1 MKTTSSIAFPA
12 QKLPVLAHADVV
24 VAGAGASGVAAAIQ
38 AARLGRSVVLLDRNS
53 CAGGILSAGLLPS
66 VIHMGDGRNLLASGL
81 CQEMCLAIADRM
93 HRPFNRN
100 WFNVH
105 PEAVKI
111 VLDEMLERAG
121 VRFFCETTLCAA
133 VTRRGRITA
142 VAVMTRQGM
151 MAVTGKLFIDATGD
165 GTLSMLAGAPFS
177 YGSEEHEV
185 QGPTLCS
192 YFTDIDFDAVPEAMR
207 ERGLGRAEWQKAV
220 QSGEPL
226 PVQEGHFVGL
236 FRNGPSSGSGNLG
249 HIYGTDVL
257 DPASLAKAY
266 REGRRQAWGFRDFF
280 RSHVAGFAK
289 AELGATASLLGVRES
304 RRVVGDYVL
313 TREDYLARRHFRDDI
328 GCFAYGIDIHSGKND
343 PAGQAEVEIRLGQS
357 YYKPGE
363 NYGIP
368 YRALLVAKTVNL
380 LVAGRCISADR
391 AMQASIRIVPGC
403 MITGQ
408 AAGAAAALALEQG
421 RPLRR
426 LAVGKLQ
433 TALRECGCF
442 LGETR

>member
-1 MKTTSSIAFPA
+1 MKMTPSIAFPA
-12 QKLPVLAHADVV
+12 QKLPVLANADVV

-38 AARLGRSVVLLDRNS
+38 AARRGGKVILFDRGP
-53 CAGGILSAGLLPS
+53 CAGGILSMGLLPS
-66 VIHMGDGRNLLASGL
+66 VIHMSDGKNLLAGGICL
-81 CQEMCLAIADRM
+81 EMCRSIADRM
-93 HRPFNRN
+93 RRPFNSN

-111 VLDEMLERAG
+111 VLDEMLAEAG
-121 VRFFCETTLCAA
+121 VEVFYETTLCRAL
-133 VTRRGRITA
+133 TRRGRIHA
-142 VAVMTRQGM
+142 AAVMTRRGM
-151 MAVTGKLFIDATGD
+151 MAITGKYFIDATGD
-165 GTLSMLAGAPFS
+165 GALAMLAGAPCA
-177 YGSEEHEV
+177 YGSEEHEI

-192 YFTDIDFDAVPEAMR
+192 YFTDIDFSALPEAVR
-207 ERGLGRAEWQKAV
+207 ERGLGRAEWRQAMT
-220 QSGEPL
+220 SGESL

-236 FRNGPSSGSGNLG
+236 FRNGPDSGSGNLG

-257 DPASLAKAY
+257 DPVSLSAAY
-266 REGRRQAWGFRDFF
+266 REGRRQAWAFRDFF

-304 RRVVGDYVL
+304 RRIVGEYVL

-328 GCFAYGIDIHSGKND
+328 GCFAYGIDIHSGKTD
-343 PAGQAEVEIRLGQS
+343 VAAQAKVEIRLGRS
-357 YYKPGE
+357 YYEAGE

-368 YRALLVAKTVNL
+368 YRALLPRNTVNL
-380 LVAGRCISADR
+380 LVAGRCIATDR

-408 AAGAAAALALEQG
+408 AAGAAAALALQTE

-426 LAVGKLQ
+426 IAVGKLRSV
-433 TALRECGCF
+433 LRSAGCF